1 VDSDNHKFNLDSEAD
16 SVVSD
21 NHKFNLDLE
30 VDSTKVD
37 HIKDDPIKVSI
48 KVDDLTTK
56 VSDNKE
62 VSVDIKQEVSV
73 DIMEEVSVDIKEEVS
88 VDKEVSVVDKFV
100 PKQPPAV
107 TGARLPKAPIIVAR
121 ATTRHPNPTSLLR
134 SQNQAHAQ

>member
-48 KVDDLTTK
+48 KVDDPTTK
-56 VSDNKE
+56 
-62 VSVDIKQEVSV
+62 VSVDIKEEVSV

-88 VDKEVSVVDKFV
+88 VDMEVSVVDKFV

>member
-37 HIKDDPIKVSI
+37 HIKDDPTKVSI
-48 KVDDLTTK
+48 KVDDPTTK
-56 VSDNKE
+56 VSDT
-62 VSVDIKQEVSV
+62 
-73 DIMEEVSVDIKEEVS
+73 EVSVDIKEVVSVDIKDIKEVS
-88 VDKEVSVVDKFV
+88 VDNMEVSVVDKFV

>member
-62 VSVDIKQEVSV
+62 VSVDIKEVSV
-73 DIMEEVSVDIKEEVS
+73 DNMEVSLVDIKEVSVDN
-88 VDKEVSVVDKFV
+88 KEVSVVDKFV